1 MAEGKPG
8 LQPVTYKS
16 IAAGEGPG
24 VCRLRAPW
32 DAEEA
37 VSDRHKTRSMS
48 TGQRAGEG
56 WTQFPSTHGSLGDGH
71 RRGLA
76 AAAHKGALGIHAEGS
91 CWVWLLCVLQQLPS
105 LFGVEVDDRPE
116 REQQACRLAM
126 LWAFLTYPHLQLPAH
141 LATE

>member
-8 LQPVTYKS
+8 LQTVTYKS
-16 IAAGEGPG
+16 IVAGEGSG
-24 VCRLRAPW
+24 FCRLRAPW

-56 WTQFPSTHGSLGDGH
+56 WTQFPGTHGSPGDGH

-76 AAAHKGALGIHAEGS
+76 AAAHKGALLGIHSEGS

-105 LFGVEVDDRPE
+105 LFGVKVDDRPE
-116 REQQACRLAM
+116 REEQACR
-126 LWAFLTYPHLQLPAH
+126 PALLCGFSDIPTSAIACSPSH
-141 LATE
+141 